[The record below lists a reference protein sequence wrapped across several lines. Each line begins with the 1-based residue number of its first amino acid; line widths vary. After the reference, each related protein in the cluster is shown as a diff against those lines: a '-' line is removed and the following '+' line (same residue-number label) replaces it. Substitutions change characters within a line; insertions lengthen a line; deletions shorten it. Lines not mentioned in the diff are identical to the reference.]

1 MPRRPPAPPTGAAVT
16 RTGALGRALTPVRG
30 APNVGSVP
38 QRRIIIEGAHVATMN
53 PSASEFAGG
62 NVVVEDN
69 LITAAG
75 PGPLPGYDD
84 GVPTERI
91 DGTGHLLTPGLVN
104 THHHFYQWLTRGR
117 AQESTLFEWLTALY
131 PVWARIDQEMV
142 YAAARG
148 SITALLTSG
157 CTTAADHPYVFPR
170 GAGDLLG
177 AEIQAARELGLRFQ
191 PARGSM
197 DLGESRGGLPP
208 DFAVEATGTALAE
221 TESAID
227 AHHDPSPGAMVRV
240 SVAPC
245 SPFTVTGELLRGAAE
260 LARRRGVAMHTHG
273 AETVEEEQFCA
284 EKFGVTPTEFLDS
297 YGWTGS
303 DVWLAHCVHLD
314 DRAIQR
320 LGKTGTGVAHCP
332 TSNARLGTGI
342 APIPELLAAGAPV
355 GLGVDGTA
363 SNETGQLGTEI
374 HAALLFARARRG
386 PTALTARQALHAA
399 TMGGA
404 RCLGRADEIGSIEPG
419 KLADLALWR
428 IDGVLH
434 STIADPVAA
443 LALGALPPL
452 TLLLVNGRP
461 AVVDGHLAGTDE
473 DTIARDAVT
482 QSRRL
487 YARAG

>member
-1 MPRRPPAPPTGAAVT
+1 
-16 RTGALGRALTPVRG
+16 
-30 APNVGSVP
+30 VP

-53 PSASEFAGG
+53 PSADELPAGT
-62 NVVVEDN
+62 VVVEDN

-75 PGPLPGYDD
+75 PGPLPYDD

-91 DGTGHLLTPGLVN
+91 DGSGHLLTPGLVN

-117 AQESTLFEWLTALY
+117 AQQATLFEWLTELY

-142 YAAARG
+142 YAAARA

-157 CTTAADHPYVFPR
+157 CTTAADHPYIFPR

-177 AEIQAARELGLRFQ
+177 VEIQAARELGLRFQ

-197 DLGESRGGLPP
+197 DLGESQGGLPP
-208 DFAVEATGTALAE
+208 DFAVETTETALAE
-221 TESAID
+221 TERAID
-227 AHHDPSPGAMVRV
+227 TYHDPAPDSMIRI

-245 SPFTVTGELLRGAAE
+245 SPFTVTGELLRDAAE
-260 LARRRGVAMHTHG
+260 LARRRGVGMHTHG
-273 AETVEEEQFCA
+273 AETVEEAQFCA

-297 YGWTGS
+297 RGWTGN

-320 LGKTGTGVAHCP
+320 LGETGTGVAHCP

-342 APIPELLAAGAPV
+342 APVPELLAAGAPV

-363 SNETGQLGTEI
+363 SNETGQLGTEV

-434 STIADPVAA
+434 STIADPVAV

-461 AVVDGHLAGTDE
+461 AVVDSHLAATDSG
-473 DTIARDAVT
+473 TIARDAVT

-487 YARAG
+487 YARAGEGSEQHRALWGFGKNCGPPPGV